1 MYGYELTERG
11 KIMVA
16 IILVLL
22 LLLIPSAILLYTA
35 MSNETSPPPDQGSQ
49 TSGVP
54 PPSIFETP
62 PNNGSESSPP
72 PNGGGFNQPDA
83 LPSDD
88 NVNPGGQYPT
98 SPPGL
103 GQPYVDPS
111 EGTLSFFFSPGLQ
124 NTIDVETSSMLG
136 IFLSSS
142 KNVPGSLIAVEIPSL
157 SDEHTEKTKSA
168 IVSAFAALGIREQR
182 LSFRT
187 DQDGE
192 ATDPFRVNLSFSA
205 QITE

>member
-35 MSNETSPPPDQGSQ
+35 MSNETAPPTPNQSTQSSGAPASSISETPPYNGTESPPP
-49 TSGVP
+49 T
-54 PPSIFETP
+54 
-62 PNNGSESSPP
+62 
-72 PNGGGFNQPDA
+72 GGGFNQPGD
-83 LPSDD
+83 LPNDGS
-88 NVNPGGQYPT
+88 VNPGGQYPT

-124 NTIDVETSSMLG
+124 NTIDMETSSMLG

-142 KNVPGSLIAVEIPSL
+142 KNVPDSQITVEIPPL
-157 SDEHTEKTKSA
+157 SAEHAEKTKSA

-182 LSFRT
+182 LTFRT
-187 DQDGE
+187 IQDEE
-192 ATDPFRVNLSFSA
+192 ASDPFRVNLSFST
-205 QITE
+205 QITK

>member
-16 IILVLL
+16 VILVLL

-35 MSNETSPPPDQGSQ
+35 MSNETATPPPDQGSQ
-49 TSGVP
+49 TSRVLHS
-54 PPSIFETP
+54 SISVTP
-62 PNNGSESSPP
+62 PNSDAERPP
-72 PNGGGFNQPDA
+72 PTGGGFTQPYA
-83 LPSDD
+83 LPMDGD
-88 NVNPGGQYPT
+88 VNPGGQYPT

-124 NTIDVETSSMLG
+124 NTIDMETSSMLG

-142 KNVPGSLIAVEIPSL
+142 KNAPDSLIAVEIPPL
-157 SDEHTEKTKSA
+157 SAEHTEKTKSA
-168 IVSAFAALGIREQR
+168 VVSAFAALGIREQR

-187 DQDGE
+187 NQDEE
-192 ATDPFRVNLSFSA
+192 ASDPFRVNLSFST